1 MNSKNWQ
8 LPLTRSQKYD
18 LDRAIVEYIRW
29 NYEHSSSGGF
39 RESLATL
46 DDVTLTEENIARSLE
61 LLFNLDGDTATTKT
75 DTTDKNQ
82 SHALL
87 LPRKWNSILRL
98 QTRIMQLE
106 QKCTDL
112 TNELEN
118 MRLKLENNAVIGDDT
133 QDSSGNKLVPSSI
146 KSWIPREVPFTSIPV
161 AASITAVRLH
171 PLLPIAF
178 IATDNGTLYAFD
190 VFNPTLPLASIQA
203 HTKGVTSLD
212 VLLPNTR
219 NTSTSGK
226 STRRGS
232 PSLLSSNSS
241 SGSNNRDQVTIAT
254 SSKDTQIR
262 IFQFD
267 AAKDKFIQ
275 RRSLIGHDSTISQ
288 VRFVYGDN
296 AAAGQPIQDPI
307 LASCSRDC
315 TVKFWNVHDGSC
327 IRSIRAHNDWIRTV
341 DVIGEYVVSGSQD
354 TSLRLTHW
362 PSGNGLSIGTGHTY
376 PVERVKLI
384 PLNSGLDLD
393 LELELDSEPNS
404 DSNPDLGA
412 ADTTGRDANRNL
424 DAASNSTSNSTS
436 NSKGYERLG
445 FRYCVS
451 ASRDNSIK
459 VWEVPLPR
467 FVLNNAPTPHITEE
481 LNQFKLVRTLV
492 GHTSWVRDLALNA
505 TGNFLFSCGDDKSLR
520 CWNLKTG
527 KCIKVWQSFHSGF
540 INCLDMDSIR
550 LDDANNPEAIE
561 SKRQLL
567 ITGGVD
573 RKCNVLMK

>member
-18 LDRAIVEYIRW
+18 LDRAIVEYIKW
-29 NYEHSSSGGF
+29 NYEHGDGGF

-46 DDVTLTEENIARSLE
+46 DDVTLTEDNIARSLE
-61 LLFNLDGDTATTKT
+61 LLFNLDADITVTKT
-75 DTTDKNQ
+75 KTNTSTSTENL
-82 SHALL
+82 ALL

-118 MRLKLENNAVIGDDT
+118 MRLKLENNAVIGGDT
-133 QDSSGNKLVPSSI
+133 EYSSGKPVPSTI

-161 AASITAVRLH
+161 AASITAVKLH

-178 IATDNGTLYAFD
+178 LATDNGTLYAFD
-190 VFNPTLPLASIQA
+190 VFNPTLPLALIQA

-212 VLLPNTR
+212 VLSPNT
-219 NTSTSGK
+219 NTNV
-226 STRRGS
+226 RRGS
-232 PSLLSSNSS
+232 PSLLSSNSNS
-241 SGSNNRDQVTIAT
+241 SPNNGDQVTIAT

-267 AAKDKFIQ
+267 AAKNKFIQ
-275 RRSLIGHDSTISQ
+275 RRSLIGHESTISQ
-288 VRFVYGDN
+288 IKFVYGDN
-296 AAAGQPIQDPI
+296 SAAGQPIRDPI

-315 TVKFWNVHDGSC
+315 TIKFWNVHDGSC

-393 LELELDSEPNS
+393 LDLNS
-404 DSNPDLGA
+404 DEGT
-412 ADTTGRDANRNL
+412 ADTTEQDTNQNL
-424 DAASNSTSNSTS
+424 DADSNSTSNL

-445 FRYCVS
+445 FRYCIS

-459 VWEVPLPR
+459 MWEVPVPR

-520 CWNLKTG
+520 CWNLRTG

-540 INCLDMDSIR
+540 INCLDMDGIR
-550 LDDANNPEAIE
+550 LDDANNYETIE